1 MRSSSYL
8 RTDLLCLD
16 LLWIS
21 FTIATRLGSRKRSLV
36 EIVKLL
42 GWRKEILELWC
53 TDNKQINTWN
63 TGCLLLIQILK
74 YSSGVFYLFY
84 ASTRV
89 GSGRVIKTIS
99 RCSEQIEQLLR
110 RLVIPNLEW
119 NHSVGKP

>member
-21 FTIATRLGSRKRSLV
+21 LTIATRLGSRKRSLV